1 MQRRQRMRALWIA
14 LIGAV
19 VLSGVVI
26 PLWVTADSGEVGFTA
41 TLYSDVIRFEADG
54 VGSLRLTIYDLS
66 ENELWSSGQVMGD
79 FVDWDRANATGERLA
94 NGYYLYLAQG
104 WDGSDT
110 LVLNKTGKV
119 VLLPG
124 DQVQLKASP
133 TTGGT
138 DSASNGGPDWPG
150 DPVLP
155 GPRAHTP
162 GTSTFD
168 KVGVGTLT
176 PGCTFDVNGIFR
188 ATNTTDSVTYIR
200 TSGTNNSARIDIA
213 AGNGTTSLR
222 YAYFRFSS
230 FEAVPH
236 DWRCGMYGN
245 KNFTI
250 HDATNAAT
258 RFVIDTAGRVGIGTT
273 SPGQELDVAGDISL
287 SGYVYKGSNR
297 LLHNYGTYS
306 TFLGIAAG
314 NLTLSGQGNT
324 GIGRA
329 ALNGLTSGDA
339 NTAVGSWAL
348 PAHTTGNSNTA
359 VGYFALKDNTAGHGN
374 TAVGSCALRTLHGIA
389 DNHNTAIG
397 ISALDSLENGDY
409 NIALGENAGEVLV
422 YGDENIY
429 IGHPGYGIEDRM
441 IRIGNEASAYWTYI
455 QGIHG
460 TTVAG
465 GTSVYV
471 KSDGQLGTLTSSARF
486 KTAISGVGQRSEI
499 LYELRPVSFRY
510 REDIDP
516 LGIPQYGLIAEE
528 VAEVAPDLVI
538 TDENGAPYTVRYEQL
553 VPLLVNELQAKDAE
567 IQQMRSEVEELR
579 ELVESRL

>member
-1 MQRRQRMRALWIA
+1 MRRGGKGSTLWVALCGMLAIA
-14 LIGAV
+14 SAIAPV
-19 VLSGVVI
+19 
-26 PLWVTADSGEVGFTA
+26 WVTADSGEVGFTA

-94 NGYYLYLAQG
+94 NGYYLYLARG

-133 TTGGT
+133 TAGGT
-138 DSASNGGPDWPG
+138 DSASDGGPDWPG
-150 DPVLP
+150 DPVQP
-155 GPRAHTP
+155 GPRAHTA

-168 KVGVGTLT
+168 KVGVGTTT

-230 FEAVPH
+230 FEASPH

-273 SPGQELDVAGDISL
+273 TPTQDLVVAGSGTLDVMHSTPWIRLVDTSPAGDIWRWTATDNGTDATCYL
-287 SGYVYKGSNR
+287 YNQDHAAFGLYVR
-297 LLHNYGTYS
+297 DTRHAALHTSILDYGTYS
-306 TFLGIAAG
+306 TELNVYGTDSA
-314 NLTLSGQGNT
+314 TLLMN
-324 GIGRA
+324 
-329 ALNGLTSGDA
+329 DC
-339 NTAVGSWAL
+339 
-348 PAHTTGNSNTA
+348 
-359 VGYFALKDNTAGHGN
+359 NTAGGHPWGWWSETDGESGFGWLNAAN
-374 TAVGSCALRTLHGIA
+374 TGAYQLKFFDPTTNDSATFFCNLTVSGSLNVTGIKNFVADHPTDPTKVIVYTALEGPEAGTYVRGTGQ
-389 DNHNTAIG
+389 
-397 ISALDSLENGDY
+397 LEGGQVE
-409 NIALGENAGEVLV
+409 IALPEHFGLVTNEAGLTAQVTSSGQWAPLYVIEVTTDRLVVGCADDSTGVEFFYQVNGVRTGYEDYDVIQDRQEAAESAQGTLPGEV
-422 YGDENIY
+422 
-429 IGHPGYGIEDRM
+429 P
-441 IRIGNEASAYWTYI
+441 EANSA
-455 QGIHG
+455 G
-460 TTVAG
+460 V
-465 GTSVYV
+465 
-471 KSDGQLGTLTSSARF
+471 DSSAPTTETEM
-486 KTAISGVGQRSEI
+486 K
-499 LYELRPVSFRY
+499 
-510 REDIDP
+510 
-516 LGIPQYGLIAEE
+516 
-528 VAEVAPDLVI
+528 
-538 TDENGAPYTVRYEQL
+538 
-553 VPLLVNELQAKDAE
+553 
-567 IQQMRSEVEELR
+567 
-579 ELVESRL
+579 